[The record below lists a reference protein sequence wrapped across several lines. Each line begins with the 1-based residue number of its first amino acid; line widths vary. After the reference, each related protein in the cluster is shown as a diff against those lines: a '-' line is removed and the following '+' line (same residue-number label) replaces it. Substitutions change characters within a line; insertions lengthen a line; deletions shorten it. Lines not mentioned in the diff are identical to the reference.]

1 MPIGRYCCDH
11 APRTA
16 RSMAQMTTQ
25 HFRSLF
31 DIAHHFQAL
40 QGPRGAALRRI
51 FKCTGKNAKCLV
63 GEELSAKYNVK
74 QDNEQFL
81 VSVTNRSAP
90 VGVLVQNWQPQHADC
105 PEFSATPSPVLAA
118 ATAAAHTE
126 HNSACQLASDLSYQV
141 CLACRYTLEQ
151 TWFNESRTQKPQT
164 FKQVHLEVASE
175 YQCTKN
181 LSSKQQE
188 M

>member
-81 VSVTNRSAP
+81 VSVTNR
-90 VGVLVQNWQPQHADC
+90 
-105 PEFSATPSPVLAA
+105 
-118 ATAAAHTE
+118 
-126 HNSACQLASDLSYQV
+126 
-141 CLACRYTLEQ
+141 YTLEQ

-164 FKQVHLEVASE
+164 FKQNPAMALCCSNIMNHW
-175 YQCTKN
+175 
-181 LSSKQQE
+181 SSVNQLCQMFWMLPGYGSRRIIRYTLMQPTHSFFGIVCQKQEQVNI
-188 M
+188 MAMHR